1 MGGAAKFVGN
11 RISFEI
17 ELSEVRDLGVLAI
30 IVGKCTYVS
39 PAIAVTAVV
48 NVAETPLVMEVGK
61 VISVSGMA
69 TGTDR
74 YGNLCIEDP
83 TFF

>member
-1 MGGAAKFVGN
+1 MGDAAKFVGN
-11 RISFEI
+11 RVSFEI
-17 ELSEVRDLGVLAI
+17 KLSEVRDLGVLAV
-30 IVGKCTYVS
+30 IVGKCTYIS
-39 PAIAVTAVV
+39 PAIAVTATV
-48 NVAETPLVMEVGK
+48 NMVETPLVMKVGK

-69 TGTDR
+69 TGIDW